1 LLVSWGVADRIDE
14 AEKWA
19 QLTSVA
25 KVESQRTI
33 NGQPRCEVR
42 YYISSLALDAQ
53 RLATSI
59 RTHWSVENSLHWVLD
74 VAFREDDCRIR
85 TGHAPA
91 NFTLLR
97 HLSASLLNQEQ
108 TAQLGMKN
116 KRLRNVCDLGG
127 TTTIC
132 LRYLLDK
139 DAIALFAPL
148 LTNHWRLLQTLI
160 IGDCYRH

>member
-1 LLVSWGVADRIDE
+1 MLVSWGVADRIDE

-33 NGQPRCEVR
+33 NGQPRSEVR

-116 KRLRNVCDLGG
+116 KRLRAGWDND
-127 TTTIC
+127 
-132 LRYLLDK
+132 
-139 DAIALFAPL
+139 
-148 LTNHWRLLQTLI
+148 
-160 IGDCYRH
+160 